1 MDVTRKKLV
10 KRDWP
15 GVFADFD
22 RSGMTI
28 KAFSLSRGMSQSL
41 FYRRRKDYS
50 NSNTPPASSLG
61 RGDFIELTPASLS
74 RCSATISFPGQIE
87 LSISND
93 CDRQLLQAIISQ
105 LKESPC

>member
-1 MDVTRKKLV
+1 MDVTRKKRI

-22 RSGMTI
+22 RSGVSV
-28 KAFSLSRGMSQSL
+28 KEFCLSRGMSQSI
-41 FYRRRKDYS
+41 FYRRRKDYAD
-50 NSNTPPASSLG
+50 SNTPPEPSGG
-61 RGDFIELTPASLS
+61 REDFIELTPASLS

-93 CDRQLLQAIISQ
+93 FDRELLLAIISQ
-105 LKESPC
+105 LKDSPC